1 SSAVGYFG
9 TPSGP
14 TPDTTPGDITKMWI
28 EFDVYPQS
36 SCGSGTP
43 IATPRAQV
51 ADTGAVG
58 DGVGT
63 ANTVYTSLSE
73 ASYCV
78 VAVLVAGGSGT
89 TTPSQYYMAPD
100 ADISVVTFYDNTG
113 QF

>member
-1 SSAVGYFG
+1 MSKQENKAASLAEEEAPV
-9 TPSGP
+9 PRRMR
-14 TPDTTPGDITKMWI
+14 PGGIECRLGLLLGLAGLVASRLGQLWI

-78 VAVLVAGGSGT
+78 VAIV
-89 TTPSQYYMAPD
+89 
-100 ADISVVTFYDNTG
+100 
-113 QF
+113 